1 MGRWAMWEGVGDEG
15 DKTNSKKSPALFL
28 LHGTKTKKSPA
39 LFLLHGTNSKKS
51 PALFPLHRV
60 RVC

>member
-1 MGRWAMWEGVGDEG
+1 MSDVSNCNLALVMGRWAMWEGVGDEG

-28 LHGTKTKKSPA
+28 LHGT
-39 LFLLHGTNSKKS
+39 NSKKS